1 MLTLVITLSG
11 VAGPQNCT
19 QCDHQC
25 QSVTLAAGAQTRI
38 ATMELA
44 LGAQTSW
51 VVILA
56 HYDIV
61 ITFLLL
67 NYHS

>member
-38 ATMELA
+38 ATMEEA
-44 LGAQTSW
+44 CTWSPNKLGCHFGT
-51 VVILA
+51 L
-56 HYDIV
+56 
-61 ITFLLL
+61 
-67 NYHS
+67 

>member
-1 MLTLVITLSG
+1 MKLTLVITLSG

-38 ATMELA
+38 IATMEELA

-61 ITFLLL
+61 ITCFVT
-67 NYHS
+67 